1 MSTNEPT
8 PKRAQKVA
16 SSIWAIL
23 IGIGI
28 IALAGSILLP
38 STKRARVGVE
48 ELRRLSLER
57 QAAMEAEEAARAATQ
72 AATQAATSPSTAPAT
87 TPETSSTQP

>member
-8 PKRAQKVA
+8 PTRAHKVA

-38 STKRARVGVE
+38 STKRARVDWG
-48 ELRRLSLER
+48 ELRRLREQDEL
-57 QAAMEAEEAARAATQ
+57 AAAAATQ
-72 AATQAATSPSTAPAT
+72 PDTAPAAAA
-87 TPETSSTQP
+87 PAADDSAAE

>member
-1 MSTNEPT
+1 MSTNKPT
-8 PKRAQKVA
+8 RAQKFA

-48 ELRRLSLER
+48 ELRRMSEER
-57 QAAMEAEEAARAATQ
+57 QAALAAEEAAAATQ
-72 AATQAATSPSTAPAT
+72 TSTVPSTASNPA
-87 TPETSSTQP
+87 STQP